1 MSKPH
6 PIALSVDAL
15 LARSRALTG
24 IDRVDHEVVEP
35 LRILHRSLNEEAQL
49 HATGAVAFER
59 KLLHLLC
66 IRLRMQRDLARHP
79 EIHEE
84 PLKAPVFVLGMARSG
99 TTKMQKIL
107 GAALDFNS
115 SPFWTNYHPALLTG
129 SRAESTAPRIR
140 EADAWCRW
148 FAAESPDSKYGHP
161 FETHEP
167 EEQTVM
173 IESCFRSSTFFG
185 WAHVPSYLQ
194 WVSTQSPRPMFEY
207 LRDCLRYQQW
217 QGLGE
222 RSKPWL
228 IKSPIFYGLE
238 RELLAVFP
246 DARIVM
252 THRSPLETLPS
263 TLRLL
268 ECFHRPYDS
277 AAIPVEWFEA
287 GFAVAIN
294 RHLDLRAAG
303 VIAPL
308 DLHFD
313 EIKGSALQAVEKTY
327 RFAGMALSDAARE
340 RMRRWES
347 EHPLHK
353 AGKFQYSLEAY
364 GLDADRIR
372 HDFSRY
378 CSFIESLKKRLLM
391 DVVAGPTERT

>member
-6 PIALSVDAL
+6 PISLSVDEL
-15 LARSRALTG
+15 LARAREITG
-24 IDRVDHEVVEP
+24 IERIDDEVVEP

-49 HATGAVAFER
+49 HAAGAVAFER
-59 KLLHLLC
+59 KLLHLLA

-79 EIHEE
+79 EIHDE
-84 PLKAPVFVLGMARSG
+84 PLKTPVFVLGMARSG

-107 GAALDFNS
+107 GASLDFNS
-115 SPFWTNYHPALLTG
+115 SPFWMNYHPALLTG
-129 SRAESTAPRIR
+129 SREESTEPRIR
-140 EADAWCRW
+140 EADEWCRW

-173 IESCFRSSTFFG
+173 VESCFRSSTFFG

-194 WVSTQSPRPMFEY
+194 WASTQSPRPMFEY

-217 QGLGE
+217 QGLGD
-222 RSKPWL
+222 RAKSWL

-246 DARIVM
+246 DAKIVM

-277 AAIPVEWFEA
+277 APIPVEWFEA
-287 GFAVAIN
+287 GFVTAIN
-294 RHLDLRAAG
+294 MHLDLREAG

-308 DLHFD
+308 DLHFN
-313 EIKGSALQAVEKTY
+313 ELKGSALNAAEKTY
-327 RFAGMALSDAARE
+327 RFAGMTLSDAARE
-340 RMRRWES
+340 RMQRWED
-347 EHPLHK
+347 EHPMHK
-353 AGKFQYSLEAY
+353 AGKFQYSLAAY
-364 GLDADRIR
+364 GLDAQRVR
-372 HDFSRY
+372 ATFNRY
-378 CSFIESLKKRLLM
+378 QTFIDNL
-391 DVVAGPTERT
+391 ERGAR